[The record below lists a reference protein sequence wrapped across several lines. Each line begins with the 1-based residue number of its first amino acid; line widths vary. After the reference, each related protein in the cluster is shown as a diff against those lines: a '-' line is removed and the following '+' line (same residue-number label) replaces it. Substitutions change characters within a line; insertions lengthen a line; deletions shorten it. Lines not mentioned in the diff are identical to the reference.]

1 MYHRIGLVQ
10 KIGDETRVLAVAGL
24 CGRVECVPVG
34 VDMRITREEGK
45 DLINK
50 EIPAGS
56 YLLDVVTSSY
66 AL

>member
-1 MYHRIGLVQ
+1 MCYRMGLVQ
-10 KIGDETRVLAVAGL
+10 KIGDKTCVLAVAGL
-24 CGRVECVPVG
+24 CGRIECVPVG

-56 YLLDVVTSSY
+56 YLPDVVTF
-66 AL
+66 